1 MNRIKWKAL
10 FITQAILIAA
20 SSPLLYK
27 IYKHELNTLEWLS
40 FTILLWYA
48 DWHLVRQI
56 NDILS
61 DER

>member
-10 FITQAILIAA
+10 FITQAILIII

-27 IYKHELNTLEWLS
+27 IYKHELNTLQWLS
-40 FTILLWYA
+40 FTIMFWHA

-56 NDILS
+56 NEYLS
-61 DER
+61 K